1 MTHVIIVCEGQSE
14 EAFVSRIIYPAL
26 VGLGIYVQ
34 PRLIPT
40 SRLAKGGALDGP
52 RVLRFLR
59 NTLRE
64 RQSAYVTTFF
74 DLYGLPSDFPG
85 CAEASMPRDPIER
98 AVEIEAGFGA
108 AVVGQAGCR
117 PDRFIPH
124 IQPYEFESLLFS
136 DASSFA
142 KTEDGWRTFAGQLEE
157 VRKSAPSPEHIND
170 GLATHPSA
178 RLNRLMP
185 PYNKVRHGVALGA
198 EMGIERIRAECRH
211 FNQWVKR
218 LEVLLPLQK

>member
-14 EAFVSRIIYPAL
+14 EAFTSRIIYPAL
-26 VGLGIYVQ
+26 AGLNVFVQ

-40 SRLAKGGALDGP
+40 SPHAKGGALSGK
-52 RVLRFLR
+52 RVMRFLR

-64 RQSAYVTTFF
+64 RRNAYVTTFF

-85 CAEASMPRDPIER
+85 QNITDLPADPISR
-98 AVEIEAGFGA
+98 VLEIEAGFGA
-108 AVVGQAGCR
+108 AVVEEAGCL

-136 DASSFA
+136 DASGFA

-157 VRKSAPSPEHIND
+157 MRKAVLSPEHIND
-170 GLATHPSA
+170 GPATHPSA
-178 RLNRLMP
+178 RLSHLVP
-185 PYNKVRHGVALGA
+185 PYNKVRHGVAVST
-198 EMGIERIRAECRH
+198 EIGIARIRSECRH
-211 FNQWVKR
+211 FNQWLKR
-218 LEVLLPLQK
+218 LEVLLPLRA

>member
-1 MTHVIIVCEGQSE
+1 MTHVITVCEGQSE
-14 EAFVSRIIYPAL
+14 EAFVREIIYPAL
-26 VGLGIYVQ
+26 IGLEIYVQ

-40 SRLAKGGALDGP
+40 SPHAKGGALDGP

-64 RQSAYVTTFF
+64 RQNAYVTTFF
-74 DLYGLPSDFPG
+74 DLYGLPSGFPG
-85 CAEASMPRDPIER
+85 RTEAGLPTDPIDR
-98 AVEIEAGFGA
+98 AVEIETGFGA
-108 AVVGQAGCR
+108 AVVEQTGCR

-157 VRKSAPSPEHIND
+157 ARKSAPSPEHIND
-170 GLATHPSA
+170 GTATHPSA
-178 RLNRLMP
+178 RLNRLIP
-185 PYNKVRHGVALGA
+185 PYNKVRHGVTLGA
-198 EMGIERIRAECRH
+198 EIGIERIRAECRH
-211 FNQWVKR
+211 FDQWMKR
-218 LEVLLPLQK
+218 LEDLPPLQT

>member
-14 EAFVSRIIYPAL
+14 EAFVSRIICPAL
-26 VGLGIYVQ
+26 IGLSVFVQ
-34 PRLIPT
+34 SRLIPT
-40 SRLAKGGALDGP
+40 SPHAKGGALSGQ

-64 RQSAYVTTFF
+64 RQNAYVTTFF

-85 CAEASMPRDPIER
+85 QNIAGLPADPIDR
-98 AVEIEAGFGA
+98 VMKIEAGFGA
-108 AVVGQAGCR
+108 AVVEQAGCL

-142 KTEDGWRTFAGQLEE
+142 KTEDGWRIFAGQLEE
-157 VRKSAPSPEHIND
+157 VRKSVLSPEHIND
-170 GLATHPSA
+170 GSATHPSA
-178 RLNRLMP
+178 RLSQLIP
-185 PYNKVRHGVALGA
+185 PYNKVRHSVAVSTDI
-198 EMGIERIRAECRH
+198 GIERIRAECRH
-211 FNQWVKR
+211 FNQWLKR
-218 LEVLLPLQK
+218 LEVLLPLQE